1 MVNELFITTLN
12 SKKHMDS
19 HENLQVSTKQR
30 DGEKQDTTVNFL
42 QELQSPKGRD
52 AWTWWLANL
61 FTKDEPI
68 AS

>member
-42 QELQSPKGRD
+42 QELQSMRQ
-52 AWTWWLANL
+52 
-61 FTKDEPI
+61 
-68 AS
+68 

>member
-30 DGEKQDTTVNFL
+30 DGEKQDTTVNIFL
-42 QELQSPKGRD
+42 ARITKPKGPGC
-52 AWTWWLANL
+52 LKNGG
-61 FTKDEPI
+61 
-68 AS
+68 